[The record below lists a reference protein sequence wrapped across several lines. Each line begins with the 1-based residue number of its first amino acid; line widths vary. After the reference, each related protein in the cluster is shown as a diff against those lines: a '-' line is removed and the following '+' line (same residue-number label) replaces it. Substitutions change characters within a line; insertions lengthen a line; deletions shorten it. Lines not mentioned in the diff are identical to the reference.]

1 MNKLQRKELTA
12 VIGAL
17 EDLDG
22 TDNLRDFIDN
32 NEGSKTALAEHLQ
45 SLMSR
50 LESIATDEHDKF
62 DNMPEGLQESPTG
75 QAISEAGDALDLAV
89 SDLDDAISELE
100 QATDL
105 DDSTLESV
113 VTSIE
118 NAIAN
123 AESF

>member
-75 QAISEAGDALDLAV
+75 H
-89 SDLDDAISELE
+89 AISELE